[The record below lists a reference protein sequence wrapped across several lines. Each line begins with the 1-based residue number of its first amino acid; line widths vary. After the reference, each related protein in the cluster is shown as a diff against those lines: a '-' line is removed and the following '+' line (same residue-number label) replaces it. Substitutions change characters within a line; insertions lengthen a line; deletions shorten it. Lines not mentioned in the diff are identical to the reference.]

1 MGKLDDR
8 IALVTGAGSGIG
20 RAIATLFA
28 SEGAIVV
35 VNDLTTERAQSTVD
49 ELAGGADR
57 HLAIGADVSDRDQVR
72 AMFST
77 ARDRYGRLDVLVNN
91 AGIGEGTPGEVDPVN
106 RTAEEIVTSMQAGTP
121 PTARFDFTRHVTDE
135 SWDRM
140 VGVVLSGTF
149 YCTREALQL
158 MIPRETGAIVNMSS
172 AGALTGQPVFT
183 HYSAAKAGI
192 LGLTMAVAAEAGP
205 FGIRVNAIAPGSI
218 VTPLTATLSPAFI
231 GALIA
236 QAPLG
241 RQGQP
246 EEIATTA
253 LFLACDDSSYV
264 TGQTLSPNGGVVM

>member
-1 MGKLDDR
+1 MGKLDGR
-8 IALVTGAGSGIG
+8 IALVTGAASGIG
-20 RAIATLFA
+20 RAIAVRFA
-28 SEGAIVV
+28 SEGASVV
-35 VNDLTTERAQSTVD
+35 VNDLTTDRAQSAVG
-49 ELAGGADR
+49 ELEGGSDR
-57 HLAIGADVSDRDQVR
+57 HLAVGADVADRDQVR
-72 AMFST
+72 AMFAT
-77 ARDRYGRLDVLVNN
+77 LQARYGHLDVLVNN
-91 AGIGEGTPGEVDPVN
+91 AGIGEGTPGEVDAVN
-106 RTAEEIVTSMQAGTP
+106 RTAEELVAAMQAGTP

-149 YCTREALQL
+149 YCTRAALQL
-158 MIPRETGAIVNMSS
+158 MIPQERGVIVNISS

-192 LGLTMAVAAEAGP
+192 IGLTMAVASEAGP

-218 VTPLTATLSPAFI
+218 ATPLTATLSPAFI
-231 GALIA
+231 GALLA

-246 EEIATTA
+246 EEIASTA